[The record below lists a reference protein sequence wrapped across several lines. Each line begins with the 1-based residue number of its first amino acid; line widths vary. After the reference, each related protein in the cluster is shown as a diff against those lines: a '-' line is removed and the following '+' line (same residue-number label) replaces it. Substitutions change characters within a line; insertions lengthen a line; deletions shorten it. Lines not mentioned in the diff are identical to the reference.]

1 MIFHYIW
8 ATKNQENMDL
18 QAIAFDLYQ
27 SNIIGGIKIKA
38 LISALSEDQKKI
50 YAKAIEEEISKNQKQ
65 LEAALKTQQ
74 VDEVL
79 KELRNF

>member
-1 MIFHYIW
+1 
-8 ATKNQENMDL
+8 MDL

-27 SNIIGGIKIKA
+27 SNIIAGIKVKA

-50 YAKAIEEEISKNQKQ
+50 YVETIEEEISKMREK
-65 LEAALKTQQ
+65 LEASLTQQQ

>member
-1 MIFHYIW
+1 LIFHYIW

>member
-1 MIFHYIW
+1 
-8 ATKNQENMDL
+8 MDL